1 MKTVIQIKVTDD
13 LIHIFGHANAAPPGQ
28 SVPCEA
34 VTVLCNSI
42 AAAFCCITGQQDKIL
57 NFDSGDFKLDR
68 KDLNAA
74 SNLLVRS
81 FLLSLD
87 MVAEAY
93 SDYIK
98 MV

>member
-1 MKTVIQIKVTDD
+1 MIQIKVTDD
-13 LIHIFGHANAAPPGQ
+13 RIHIFGHAGAAPHGQ
-28 SVPCEA
+28 SIPCEA

-42 AAAFCCITGQQDKIL
+42 AAAFSCITNQPDKIL

-68 KDLNAA
+68 KDLNAD
-74 SNLLVRS
+74 SELLVRS
-81 FLLSLD
+81 FLLSLE

-98 MV
+98 II